1 MALHPQDQ
9 GSKTNGHP
17 QADDAKAGAPKG
29 AIAWAVG
36 MTQLLSW
43 SLKLSFVP
51 VGWKWKS
58 MSEFAMK
65 RIKRSD
71 VVGTDYNAVALT

>member
-43 SLKLSFVP
+43 SLKLSVFA

-58 MSEFAMK
+58 MTEFAMK
-65 RIKRSD
+65 RIKRSA
-71 VVGTDYNAVALT
+71 VVGINHNAVALT